1 MEQLMRQIAGHKIRP
16 ALARYIAAIIVI
28 VGLSGCTNKNEVIVY
43 TALDRE
49 FAEAVFDEFTEET
62 GITVRPKFDTE
73 ANKTVGLT
81 NLLLAER
88 NRPRCDVFW
97 NNEILNT
104 LRLKSEGVLQPC
116 NPSTAQHYPS
126 QYHDPENEWFGFA
139 ARARILLV
147 NTDLV
152 NPADCPKSLADLV
165 STEWSGRVGVAKPLF
180 GTTASH
186 AACFFAANGEEAAK
200 EFLTQLAANTKV
212 YPGNKQVALAVSKG
226 EIAFGLTDTD
236 DAIVEIESAR
246 PVAIVYPDQQEGGS
260 GTLFI
265 PNSVALI
272 KGARHADNGKRL
284 IEFLLRPET
293 EQMLAD
299 GASAQIPLNTAAE
312 TKTRVETPQS
322 IRAMKVDFAEAA
334 RQWSE
339 AAKFVRATFTK

>member
-1 MEQLMRQIAGHKIRP
+1 MRQITARTIHLSLIRC
-16 ALARYIAAIIVI
+16 LVVTMVI
-28 VGLSGCTNKNEVIVY
+28 GGLCGCQKNEVIVY

-49 FAEAVFDEFTEET
+49 FAETVFDKFTRET
-62 GITVRPKFDTE
+62 GIVVRPKYDTE

-104 LRLKSEGVLQPC
+104 LRLKSEGVLQSC
-116 NPSTAQHYPS
+116 NPSTAANYPP
-126 QYHDPENEWFGFA
+126 QYRDAENEWFGFA

-147 NTDLV
+147 NTKMVD
-152 NPADCPKSLADLV
+152 PADYPQSLDDLV
-165 STEWSGRVGVAKPLF
+165 SAEWAGRVGVAKPLF

-186 AACFFAANGEEAAK
+186 AACLFAANGKEAAK
-200 EFLTQLAANTKV
+200 EFLTQLAANAKV

-246 PVAIVYPDQQEGGS
+246 PVTIVYPDQQEGGA

-265 PNSVALI
+265 PNSVSLI
-272 KGARHADNGKRL
+272 NKARHADNGKRL

-299 GASAQIPLNTAAE
+299 GPSAQIPLNTAVE
-312 TKTRVETPQS
+312 TKTRVETPRS
-322 IRAMKVDFAEAA
+322 IRDMKVDFWEAA
-334 RQWSE
+334 RQWSD
-339 AAKFVRATFTK
+339 AAKFVRATFAK

>member
-1 MEQLMRQIAGHKIRP
+1 M
-16 ALARYIAAIIVI
+16 
-28 VGLSGCTNKNEVIVY
+28 
-43 TALDRE
+43 
-49 FAEAVFDEFTEET
+49 
-62 GITVRPKFDTE
+62 
-73 ANKTVGLT
+73 
-81 NLLLAER
+81 
-88 NRPRCDVFW
+88 
-97 NNEILNT
+97 
-104 LRLKSEGVLQPC
+104 
-116 NPSTAQHYPS
+116 
-126 QYHDPENEWFGFA
+126 
-139 ARARILLV
+139 
-147 NTDLV
+147 
-152 NPADCPKSLADLV
+152 V

-260 GTLFI
+260 GTLYI

-299 GASAQIPLNTAAE
+299 GASAQIPLNTAVE

-339 AAKFVRATFTK
+339 AAKFVRTTLAK